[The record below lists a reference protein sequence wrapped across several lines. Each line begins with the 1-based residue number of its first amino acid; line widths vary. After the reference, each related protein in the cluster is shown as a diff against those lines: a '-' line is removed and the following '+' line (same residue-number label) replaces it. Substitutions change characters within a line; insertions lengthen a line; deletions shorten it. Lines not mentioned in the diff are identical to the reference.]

1 MWLGTR
7 QPREAMKNFLNGIV
21 FMGEGCDNEYPQN
34 SAGKPKKGFVE

>member
-7 QPREAMKNFLNGIV
+7 QPREAMRIV